1 MLMLTTSSAHCF
13 NSSRHYN
20 SSRVN
25 ETAPLYIDH
34 PFMPRLDGRR
44 AFGAREWRKAIAAF
58 RAQERDLLRIKR
70 DDPERFFEL
79 SRMPAADL

>member
-1 MLMLTTSSAHCF
+1 MLTTSSAHCF

-25 ETAPLYIDH
+25 EAAPVYIDH

-44 AFGAREWRKAIAAF
+44 AFAAREWRRAIAML
-58 RAQERDLLRIKR
+58 RAKERDLLRIKR

-79 SRMPAADL
+79 SRGEITDL